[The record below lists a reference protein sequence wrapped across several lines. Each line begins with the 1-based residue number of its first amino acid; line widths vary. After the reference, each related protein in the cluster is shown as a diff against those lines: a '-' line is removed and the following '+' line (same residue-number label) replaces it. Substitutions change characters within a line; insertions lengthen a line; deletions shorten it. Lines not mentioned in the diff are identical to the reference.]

1 MPLLTCLRVQD
12 TMRQASVHHN
22 QGDTAA
28 AVKHWRFAA
37 DQVAKLALMLQVQSD
52 GPRGNVPF
60 WRREIMSM
68 QSEALERYASSLL
81 TCSSRVAL
89 LVLAR
94 PALTFDSVAHDLYLV
109 KYDVVHGDGSC
120 MLHCGSVHRAANRGR
135 FVKKQAAQPVP
146 APTQGTQGQKLP
158 GAHGVSVA

>member
-1 MPLLTCLRVQD
+1 MPLMTCLRVQD
-12 TMRQASVHHN
+12 TMRQASLHHS
-22 QGDTAA
+22 QGDIAA
-28 AVKHWRFAA
+28 AVKHWHFAA

-52 GPRGNVPF
+52 GPRGNVPL

-89 LVLAR
+89 FILIR
-94 PALTFDSVAHDLYLV
+94 PALTFGSVAHDLYLV
-109 KYDVVHGDGSC
+109 KYNVVRGDGSC

-135 FVKKQAAQPVP
+135 FVKKPVP
-146 APTQGTQGQKLP
+146 APTQGTQGHQLP